1 MEPGLHRA
9 HVTILLG
16 KQVDHFRRGTG
27 AKISGILSLKSNP
40 VASLLYDLAKS
51 NHMYPVLTDATIFQ
65 GMTPDLM
72 EFLIHLVLNPHH
84 ISPTH
89 PALAF
94 KTDQDDEGM

>member
-1 MEPGLHRA
+1 
-9 HVTILLG
+9 
-16 KQVDHFRRGTG
+16 
-27 AKISGILSLKSNP
+27 
-40 VASLLYDLAKS
+40 
-51 NHMYPVLTDATIFQ
+51 MYPVLTDATIFQ